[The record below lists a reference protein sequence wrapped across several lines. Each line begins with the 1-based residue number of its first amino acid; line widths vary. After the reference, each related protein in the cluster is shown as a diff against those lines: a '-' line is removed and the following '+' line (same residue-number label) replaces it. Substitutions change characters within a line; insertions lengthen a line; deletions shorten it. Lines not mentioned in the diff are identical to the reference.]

1 MSPMF
6 SERLSFGG
14 ASLHL
19 YGETPWQLSPLCAPF
34 RTDAETPAHE
44 IHVCLADD
52 MPTPPGTAASSF
64 RTYRWRTGARR
75 HMLQDYVFGFTYA
88 VTEGSFTELTV
99 SSRYAENLRTQL
111 LLEGVDLFDILAER
125 GMLVLH
131 SSYALRAEGDAI
143 LFSGVSGAGKS
154 TQAELWREYAAA
166 RVINGD
172 RTLIDVSRGM
182 AHGIFYS
189 GTSGICENHSAPI
202 RAIVLPEQAGENSVT
217 AAGHREAFMRLINQC
232 AYYPWDADSA
242 SEMTELV
249 ARLVGRVPVY
259 RLDCRK
265 DEGAVRALEN
275 ELRRE

>member
-1 MSPMF
+1 MF

-14 ASLHL
+14 AALHL

-44 IHVCLADD
+44 IHVRLADD
-52 MPTPPGTAASSF
+52 MPTTPDTASSSF
-64 RTYRWRTGARR
+64 RTYRWRTGAQR
-75 HMLQDYVFGFTYA
+75 HMLQDYGVGFTYA
-88 VTEGSFTELTV
+88 MTEGSFTELTV

-131 SSYALRAEGDAI
+131 SSYVLRAEGDAI
-143 LFSGVSGAGKS
+143 LFSGASGIGKS
-154 TQAELWREYAAA
+154 TQAELWREFAAA

-172 RTLIDVSRGM
+172 RSLVDVDRGM

-202 RAIVLPEQAGENSVT
+202 RAIVLPEQRAENRVFVPT
-217 AAGHREAFMRLINQC
+217 HREAFMRLLNQC
-232 AYYPWDADSA
+232 SYYPWDAESA
-242 SEMTELV
+242 ALMTELV
-249 ARLVGRVPVY
+249 ARLVGRVPIY

>member
-1 MSPMF
+1 MF

-14 ASLHL
+14 AALHL
-19 YGETPWQLSPLCAPF
+19 YGETPWQLSPQCAPF

-44 IHVCLADD
+44 IHVRLADD
-52 MPTPPGTAASSF
+52 MPTTPDTASSSF
-64 RTYRWRTGARR
+64 RTYRWRTGAQR
-75 HMLQDYVFGFTYA
+75 HMLQDYGVGFTYA
-88 VTEGSFTELTV
+88 VTEGNFTELTV

-111 LLEGVDLFDILAER
+111 LLEGVDLFDILAAR

-131 SSYALRAEGDAI
+131 SSYVLRAEGDAI
-143 LFSGVSGAGKS
+143 LFSGASGIGKS
-154 TQAELWREYAAA
+154 TQAELWREFAAA

-172 RTLIDVSRGM
+172 RSLVDVDRGM

-202 RAIVLPEQAGENSVT
+202 RAIVLPEQRAENRVFVP
-217 AAGHREAFMRLINQC
+217 AHREAFMRLLNQC
-232 AYYPWDADSA
+232 SYYPWDAESA
-242 SEMTELV
+242 ALMTELV
-249 ARLVGRVPVY
+249 ARLVGRVPIY

>member
-1 MSPMF
+1 MF

-44 IHVCLADD
+44 IHVRLADD

-64 RTYRWRTGARR
+64 RTYRWRIGAQR

-111 LLEGVDLFDILAER
+111 LLEGVDLFDILAEH

-131 SSYALRAEGDAI
+131 SSYVLRAEGDAI

-202 RAIVLPEQAGENSVT
+202 RAVVLPEQAGENSVT

-259 RLDCRK
+259 RLRCRK

>member
-1 MSPMF
+1 MF
-6 SERLSFGG
+6 SECLSFGG
-14 ASLHL
+14 LGLRIS
-19 YGETPWQLSPLCAPF
+19 GETPWQQSPVCAPF
-34 RTDAETPAHE
+34 RTAGESAEHE
-44 IHVCLADD
+44 IHVRLADD
-52 MPTPPGTAASSF
+52 MPTTPDTASSSF
-64 RTYRWRTGARR
+64 RTYRWRTGSQR
-75 HMLQDYVFGFTYA
+75 HTLQDYVFGFTYA
-88 VTEGSFTELTV
+88 VTEGGFTELTV

-131 SSYALRAEGDAI
+131 SSYVLRAEGDAI
-143 LFSGVSGAGKS
+143 LFSGASGIGKS
-154 TQAELWREYAAA
+154 TQAELWREFAAA

-172 RTLIDVSRGM
+172 RSLVAVDRGM

-259 RLDCRK
+259 RLRCRK

>member
-1 MSPMF
+1 MF

-14 ASLHL
+14 AALHL

-44 IHVCLADD
+44 IHVRLADD
-52 MPTPPGTAASSF
+52 MPTTPDTASSSF
-64 RTYRWRTGARR
+64 RTYRWRTGSQR

-88 VTEGSFTELTV
+88 VTEGGFTELTV

-131 SSYALRAEGDAI
+131 SSYVLRAEGDAI
-143 LFSGVSGAGKS
+143 LFSGASGIGKS
-154 TQAELWREYAAA
+154 TQAELWREFAAA

-172 RTLIDVSRGM
+172 RSLVDVDRGM

-202 RAIVLPEQAGENSVT
+202 RAIVLPEQRAENRVFVP
-217 AAGHREAFMRLINQC
+217 AHREAFMRLLNQC
-232 AYYPWDADSA
+232 SYYPWDAESA
-242 SEMTELV
+242 ALMTELV
-249 ARLVGRVPVY
+249 ARLVGRVPIY

>member
-1 MSPMF
+1 MF

-14 ASLHL
+14 AALHL

-52 MPTPPGTAASSF
+52 MPTTPDTAASSF
-64 RTYRWRTGARR
+64 RTYRWRTGSQR
-75 HMLQDYVFGFTYA
+75 HMLQDYGVGFTYA
-88 VTEGSFTELTV
+88 VTKGGFTELTV

-131 SSYALRAEGDAI
+131 SSYVLRAEGDAI
-143 LFSGVSGAGKS
+143 LFSGASGIGKS
-154 TQAELWREYAAA
+154 TQAELWREFAAA

-172 RTLIDVSRGM
+172 RSLVDVDRGM

-202 RAIVLPEQAGENSVT
+202 RAIVLPEQRAENRVFVP
-217 AAGHREAFMRLINQC
+217 AHREAFMRLLNQC
-232 AYYPWDADSA
+232 SYYPWDAESA
-242 SEMTELV
+242 ALMTELV
-249 ARLVGRVPVY
+249 ARLVGRVPIY

>member
-1 MSPMF
+1 MF
-6 SERLSFGG
+6 SECLSFGG
-14 ASLHL
+14 LGLRIS
-19 YGETPWQLSPLCAPF
+19 GETPWQQSPVCAPF
-34 RTDAETPAHE
+34 RTAGESAEHE
-44 IHVCLADD
+44 IHVRLADD
-52 MPTPPGTAASSF
+52 MPTTPDTASSSF
-64 RTYRWRTGARR
+64 RTYRWRTGAQR
-75 HMLQDYVFGFTYA
+75 HTLQDCGVGFTYA
-88 VTEGSFTELTV
+88 VTESGFTELTV

-131 SSYALRAEGDAI
+131 SSYVLRAEGDAI
-143 LFSGVSGAGKS
+143 LFSGASGIGKS
-154 TQAELWREYAAA
+154 TQAELWREFAAA

-172 RTLIDVSRGM
+172 RSLVDVDRGM

-232 AYYPWDADSA
+232 SYYPWDAESA
-242 SEMTELV
+242 ALMTELV
-249 ARLVGRVPVY
+249 ARLVGRVPIY

>member
-1 MSPMF
+1 MF

-14 ASLHL
+14 AALHL

-44 IHVCLADD
+44 IHVRLADD
-52 MPTPPGTAASSF
+52 MPTTPDTASSNF
-64 RTYRWRTGARR
+64 RTYRWRTGAQR
-75 HMLQDYVFGFTYA
+75 HTLQDYGVGFTYA

-131 SSYALRAEGDAI
+131 SSYVLHAEGDAI
-143 LFSGVSGAGKS
+143 LFSGASGIGKS
-154 TQAELWREYAAA
+154 TQAELWREFAAA

-172 RTLIDVSRGM
+172 RSLVDVDRGM

-202 RAIVLPEQAGENSVT
+202 RAIVLPEQRAENRVFVP
-217 AAGHREAFMRLINQC
+217 AHREAFMLLLNQC
-232 AYYPWDADSA
+232 SYYPWDAESA
-242 SEMTELV
+242 ALMTELV
-249 ARLVGRVPVY
+249 ARLIGRVPVY

>member
-1 MSPMF
+1 M
-6 SERLSFGG
+6 LHDNSFNTSYSVTKGNVTE
-14 ASLHL
+14 LI
-19 YGETPWQLSPLCAPF
+19 LSP
-34 RTDAETPAHE
+34 H
-44 IHVCLADD
+44 
-52 MPTPPGTAASSF
+52 
-64 RTYRWRTGARR
+64 
-75 HMLQDYVFGFTYA
+75 
-88 VTEGSFTELTV
+88 
-99 SSRYAENLRTQL
+99 YAENLRTQL
-111 LLEGVDLFDILAER
+111 ILEEADLFDIFAAH

-172 RTLIDVSRGM
+172 RTLIDVNRGM

-202 RAIVLPEQAGENSVT
+202 RAIVLPEQAVENSVT

-242 SEMTELV
+242 SGMTELV

-259 RLDCRK
+259 RLRCRK

>member
-1 MSPMF
+1 MF

-14 ASLHL
+14 AALHL
-19 YGETPWQLSPLCAPF
+19 YGETAWQLSPLCAPF

-44 IHVCLADD
+44 IHVRLADD
-52 MPTPPGTAASSF
+52 MPTTPDTASSSF
-64 RTYRWRTGARR
+64 RTYRWRIGSQR
-75 HMLQDYVFGFTYA
+75 HTLQDYVFGFTYA
-88 VTEGSFTELTV
+88 VTEGGFTELTV

-131 SSYALRAEGDAI
+131 SSYVLRAEGDAI
-143 LFSGVSGAGKS
+143 LFSGASGIGKS

-172 RTLIDVSRGM
+172 RSLVDVDRGM

-202 RAIVLPEQAGENSVT
+202 RAIVLPEQRAENRVFVP
-217 AAGHREAFMRLINQC
+217 AHREAFMRLLNQC
-232 AYYPWDADSA
+232 SYYPWDADSA

-249 ARLVGRVPVY
+249 ARLVGRVPIY

>member
-1 MSPMF
+1 MF

-14 ASLHL
+14 AALHL

-44 IHVCLADD
+44 IHVRLADE
-52 MPTPPGTAASSF
+52 MPTTPDTASSSF
-64 RTYRWRTGARR
+64 RTYRWRTGAQR
-75 HMLQDYVFGFTYA
+75 HMLQDYGVGFTYA
-88 VTEGSFTELTV
+88 VTEGGFTELTV

-131 SSYALRAEGDAI
+131 SSYVLRAEGDAI
-143 LFSGVSGAGKS
+143 LFSGASGIGKS
-154 TQAELWREYAAA
+154 TQAELWREFAAA

-172 RTLIDVSRGM
+172 RSLVDVDRGM

-189 GTSGICENHSAPI
+189 GTSGICEDHSAPI
-202 RAIVLPEQAGENSVT
+202 RAIVLPEQRAENRVFVP
-217 AAGHREAFMRLINQC
+217 AHREAFVRLLNQC
-232 AYYPWDADSA
+232 SYYPWDAESA
-242 SEMTELV
+242 ALMTELV
-249 ARLVGRVPVY
+249 ARLVGRVPIY

>member
-1 MSPMF
+1 MF

-14 ASLHL
+14 AALHL
-19 YGETPWQLSPLCAPF
+19 YGETPWQLSPQCAPF
-34 RTDAETPAHE
+34 RTDTGAAEHE
-44 IHVCLADD
+44 IYVEFSDN
-52 MPTPPGTAASSF
+52 MPTPPAWAISEYSN
-64 RTYRWRTGARR
+64 YRWRNGSKRYFLHDHGGGKFICAI
-75 HMLQDYVFGFTYA
+75 
-88 VTEGSFTELTV
+88 TEGAETRLTAATA
-99 SSRYAENLRTQL
+99 YAGNLSTRAI
-111 LLEGVDLFDILAER
+111 LEGIDLFDILAER

-131 SSYALRAEGDAI
+131 SSYVLRAEGDAI
-143 LFSGVSGAGKS
+143 LFSGASGIGKS
-154 TQAELWREYAAA
+154 TQAELWREFAAA

-172 RTLIDVSRGM
+172 RSLVDVDCGM

-202 RAIVLPEQAGENSVT
+202 RAIVLPEQRAENRVFVP
-217 AAGHREAFMRLINQC
+217 GHREAFMRLLNQC
-232 AYYPWDADSA
+232 SYYPWDAESA
-242 SEMTELV
+242 ALMTELV

>member
-6 SERLSFGG
+6 SECLSFGG
-14 ASLHL
+14 LGLRIS
-19 YGETPWQLSPLCAPF
+19 GETPWQQSPVCAPF
-34 RTDAETPAHE
+34 RTAVESAEHE
-44 IHVCLADD
+44 IYVAISSAL
-52 MPTPPGTAASSF
+52 PTPPENAASS
-64 RTYRWRTGARR
+64 RGCYRWRCGAER
-75 HMLQDYVFGFTYA
+75 HMLHDNSFNTSYSVTKGN
-88 VTEGSFTELTV
+88 VTELILSPH
-99 SSRYAENLRTQL
+99 YAENLRTQL
-111 LLEGVDLFDILAER
+111 ILEEADLFDILAER

-131 SSYALRAEGDAI
+131 SSYVLRAEGDAI

-259 RLDCRK
+259 RLRCRK

>member
-1 MSPMF
+1 MF

-14 ASLHL
+14 AALHL

-44 IHVCLADD
+44 IHVRLADD
-52 MPTPPGTAASSF
+52 MPTTPDTASSSF
-64 RTYRWRTGARR
+64 RTYRWRTGAQR
-75 HMLQDYVFGFTYA
+75 HMLQDYGVGFTYA
-88 VTEGSFTELTV
+88 VTEGNFTELTV

-131 SSYALRAEGDAI
+131 SSYVLRAEGDAI
-143 LFSGVSGAGKS
+143 LFSGASGIGKS
-154 TQAELWREYAAA
+154 TQAELWREFAAA

-172 RTLIDVSRGM
+172 RSLVDVDRGM

-202 RAIVLPEQAGENSVT
+202 RAIVLPEQRAENRVFVP
-217 AAGHREAFMRLINQC
+217 AHREAFMRLLNLC
-232 AYYPWDADSA
+232 SYYPWDAESA
-242 SEMTELV
+242 ALMTELV
-249 ARLVGRVPVY
+249 AWLVGRVPIY

>member
-1 MSPMF
+1 MF

-44 IHVCLADD
+44 IYVRLADD
-52 MPTPPGTAASSF
+52 MPTPPGT
-64 RTYRWRTGARR
+64 GAQR

-99 SSRYAENLRTQL
+99 SSRYTENLRTQL

-131 SSYALRAEGDAI
+131 SSYVLRAEGDAI

-172 RTLIDVSRGM
+172 RTLVDVDRGM

-249 ARLVGRVPVY
+249 ARVVGRVPAY
-259 RLDCRK
+259 RLRCRK

>member
-1 MSPMF
+1 MF

-14 ASLHL
+14 AALHL

-34 RTDAETPAHE
+34 RTDAETPAQE
-44 IHVCLADD
+44 IHVRLADD
-52 MPTPPGTAASSF
+52 MPTTPDTAASSF
-64 RTYRWRTGARR
+64 RTYRWRTGSQR
-75 HMLQDYVFGFTYA
+75 HMLQDYGVGFTYA
-88 VTEGSFTELTV
+88 VTEGGFTELTV
-99 SSRYAENLRTQL
+99 SSQYAENLRTQL

-131 SSYALRAEGDAI
+131 SSYVLRAEGDAI
-143 LFSGVSGAGKS
+143 LFSGASGIGKS
-154 TQAELWREYAAA
+154 TQAELWREFAAA

-172 RTLIDVSRGM
+172 RSLVDVDRGM

-202 RAIVLPEQAGENSVT
+202 RAIVLPEQRTENRVFVP
-217 AAGHREAFMRLINQC
+217 AHREAFMRLLNQC
-232 AYYPWDADSA
+232 SYYPWDAESA
-242 SEMTELV
+242 ALMTELV
-249 ARLVGRVPVY
+249 ARLVGRVPIY

>member
-1 MSPMF
+1 MF

-14 ASLHL
+14 LGLRIS
-19 YGETPWQLSPLCAPF
+19 GETPWQLSPLCAPF

-44 IHVCLADD
+44 IHVRLADD

-64 RTYRWRTGARR
+64 RTYRWRTGAQR
-75 HMLQDYVFGFTYA
+75 HTLQDYGVGFTYA

-99 SSRYAENLRTQL
+99 SSQYAENLRTQL

-131 SSYALRAEGDAI
+131 SSYVLRAEGDAI

-172 RTLIDVSRGM
+172 RTLIDVNRGM

-242 SEMTELV
+242 SGMTELV

-259 RLDCRK
+259 RLRCRK
-265 DEGAVRALEN
+265 DEGAVRTLEN

>member
-1 MSPMF
+1 MF

-14 ASLHL
+14 AALHL

-44 IHVCLADD
+44 IHVRLADD
-52 MPTPPGTAASSF
+52 MPTTPDTAASSF
-64 RTYRWRTGARR
+64 RTYRWRTGAQR
-75 HMLQDYVFGFTYA
+75 HMLQDYGVGFTYA

-99 SSRYAENLRTQL
+99 SARYAENLRTQL

-131 SSYALRAEGDAI
+131 SSYVLRAEGDAI
-143 LFSGVSGAGKS
+143 LFSGASGIGKS
-154 TQAELWREYAAA
+154 TQAELWRGFAAA

-172 RTLIDVSRGM
+172 RSLVDVDRGM

-202 RAIVLPEQAGENSVT
+202 RAIVLPEQRAENRVFVP
-217 AAGHREAFMRLINQC
+217 GHRETFMRLLNQC
-232 AYYPWDADSA
+232 SYYPWDAESA
-242 SEMTELV
+242 ELMTELV
-249 ARLVGRVPVY
+249 ARLVGRVPIY

>member
-1 MSPMF
+1 MF

-14 ASLHL
+14 AALHL
-19 YGETPWQLSPLCAPF
+19 YGETPWQLSPQCAPF

-44 IHVCLADD
+44 IHVRLADD
-52 MPTPPGTAASSF
+52 MPTPPDTAASSF
-64 RTYRWRTGARR
+64 RTYRWRTGAQR
-75 HMLQDYVFGFTYA
+75 HTLQDYVFGFVYA

-131 SSYALRAEGDAI
+131 SSYVLRAEGDAI
-143 LFSGVSGAGKS
+143 LFSGASGIGKS
-154 TQAELWREYAAA
+154 TQAELWRKFAAA

-172 RTLIDVSRGM
+172 RSLVDVDRGM

-202 RAIVLPEQAGENSVT
+202 RAIVLPEQRAENRVFVP
-217 AAGHREAFMRLINQC
+217 GHREAFMRLLNQC
-232 AYYPWDADSA
+232 SYYPWDAESA
-242 SEMTELV
+242 ALMTELV

>member
-1 MSPMF
+1 MF

-14 ASLHL
+14 AALHL
-19 YGETPWQLSPLCAPF
+19 YSETPWQLSPLCAPF

-44 IHVCLADD
+44 IHVRLADD
-52 MPTPPGTAASSF
+52 MPTTPDTAASSF
-64 RTYRWRTGARR
+64 RTYRWRTGAQR
-75 HMLQDYVFGFTYA
+75 HMLQDYVVGFTYA
-88 VTEGSFTELTV
+88 VTEGGFTELTV

-131 SSYALRAEGDAI
+131 SSYVLRAEGDAI
-143 LFSGVSGAGKS
+143 LFSGASGIGKS
-154 TQAELWREYAAA
+154 TQAELWREFAAA

-172 RTLIDVSRGM
+172 RSLVDVDHGM

-202 RAIVLPEQAGENSVT
+202 CAIVLPEQRAENRVFVP
-217 AAGHREAFMRLINQC
+217 AHREAFMRLLNQC
-232 AYYPWDADSA
+232 SYYPWDAESA
-242 SEMTELV
+242 ALMTELV

>member
-1 MSPMF
+1 MF

-14 ASLHL
+14 AALHL

-44 IHVCLADD
+44 IHVRLADD
-52 MPTPPGTAASSF
+52 MPTTPDTASSSF
-64 RTYRWRTGARR
+64 RTYRWRTGAQR
-75 HMLQDYVFGFTYA
+75 HMLQDYGVGFTYA
-88 VTEGSFTELTV
+88 VTEGGFTELTV

-111 LLEGVDLFDILAER
+111 LLEGVDLFDILAAR

-131 SSYALRAEGDAI
+131 SSYVLRAEGDAI
-143 LFSGVSGAGKS
+143 LFSGASGIGKS
-154 TQAELWREYAAA
+154 TQAELWREFAAA

-172 RTLIDVSRGM
+172 RSLVDVDRGM

-202 RAIVLPEQAGENSVT
+202 RAIVLPEQRAENRVFVP
-217 AAGHREAFMRLINQC
+217 AHREAFMRLLNQC
-232 AYYPWDADSA
+232 SYYPWDAESA
-242 SEMTELV
+242 ALMTELV